1 MTPNHLSV
9 ESKRPRKLERDVP
22 CTKVQVSFEDPLW
35 FMHKRHSLQV
45 EGARGGGIPQLQ
57 ISASK
62 YEVAD
67 APNPPTPQICA
78 HQKPKNWRCTHCSV
92 YCKTSQKNLIT
103 SSPLDGSRQIG
114 PRTIGPRT
122 VGPWTIGARSVGPG
136 ARLSGAQLSAPQKWQ
151 IGPQTVGPQ
160 K

>member
-1 MTPNHLSV
+1 MPFMNVQRCGNVEWIFHSQEYCRYMTASTMLIYQTWCHLSV
-9 ESKRPRKLERDVP
+9 ESKIPRNQERDVVP

-78 HQKPKNWRCTHCSV
+78 HQKHKNWRRTHCSV
-92 YCKTSQKNLIT
+92 YCKRTQRIWQSIKRSLFLWPAN
-103 SSPLDGSRQIG
+103 SR
-114 PRTIGPRT
+114 
-122 VGPWTIGARSVGPG
+122 SCM
-136 ARLSGAQLSAPQKWQ
+136 
-151 IGPQTVGPQ
+151 
-160 K
+160 

>member
-1 MTPNHLSV
+1 MWCGIKKT
-9 ESKRPRKLERDVP
+9 
-22 CTKVQVSFEDPLW
+22 TKAREGCPLYQGPAVSFEDPLW

-78 HQKPKNWRCTHCSV
+78 HQKSKNWRRSPCSV
-92 YCKTSQKNLIT
+92 YCKPSPKNSRQLEMVYMKRWGTPSDQMKTQTCQKLYLRTTTIVQEDPGNGSLSKYENRSPLHRKK
-103 SSPLDGSRQIG
+103 SSPHE
-114 PRTIGPRT
+114 
-122 VGPWTIGARSVGPG
+122 
-136 ARLSGAQLSAPQKWQ
+136 
-151 IGPQTVGPQ
+151 
-160 K
+160 

>member
-1 MTPNHLSV
+1 MAQVATTTDAIHERSKIWKFGMNISFSRILPVYDCIHNADISDLVSPQCGV

-78 HQKPKNWRCTHCSV
+78 HQKPKNWRRKTPSV
-92 YCKTSQKNLIT
+92 YCKTFQRN
-103 SSPLDGSRQIG
+103 
-114 PRTIGPRT
+114 
-122 VGPWTIGARSVGPG
+122 
-136 ARLSGAQLSAPQKWQ
+136 
-151 IGPQTVGPQ
+151 
-160 K
+160 